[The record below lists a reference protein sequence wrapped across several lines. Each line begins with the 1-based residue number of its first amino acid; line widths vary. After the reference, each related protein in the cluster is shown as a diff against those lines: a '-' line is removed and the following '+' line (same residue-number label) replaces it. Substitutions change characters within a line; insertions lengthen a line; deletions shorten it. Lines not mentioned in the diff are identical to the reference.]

1 MLSLYMIKRS
11 SYSQETFFLSN
22 VGYDTLKYEY
32 HYLLLLAMDKEKKTR
47 EGKKTKGGI
56 SKMMSKDSKLFT
68 VIGQKLD
75 QFHEN
80 I

>member
-1 MLSLYMIKRS
+1 MHLWLKGAHTHKKLCGIWHPEVWISL
-11 SYSQETFFLSN
+11 
-22 VGYDTLKYEY
+22 D
-32 HYLLLLAMDKEKKTR
+32 LLLLAMDKEKKTR

-56 SKMMSKDSKLFT
+56 CKMMSKDSKLFT